1 MSILLL
7 LLLLLF
13 FFSSPSLKWNTWKD
27 VHFYPYFHRNVREYC
42 LAASER
48 IYMMTNVCMVG
59 FFFFFFHSQCRVLII
74 LGHLVYYC
82 WILNKRY
89 ACVSYVCLRF
99 IVLKMDCVEIHRKSS
114 SVQHSKTIQ
123 KIRLVWHTNRILLLS
138 TLFFSTQI
146 ASHKYAKNEGERKK
160 NQIFNMSVLLSS
172 KP

>member
-1 MSILLL
+1 M
-7 LLLLLF
+7 
-13 FFSSPSLKWNTWKD
+13 NEYTWWRMY
-27 VHFYPYFHRNVREYC
+27 VWLV
-42 LAASER
+42 
-48 IYMMTNVCMVG
+48 

-138 TLFFSTQI
+138 TLFFFYSNRIAQI
-146 ASHKYAKNEGERKK
+146 CWEWGWEKK
-160 NQIFNMSVLLSS
+160 KTRSS
-172 KP
+172 IWVCFSRRSPNKECTI